1 MTAYTRLA
9 ACLALLLVACVSA
22 SVMAQTL
29 YKSTDSSGEV
39 SYSDKPVPG
48 AVEIEGPPS
57 EPLDPE
63 SAARVEA
70 ERQKL
75 HQQEEEF
82 EQHERERERG
92 LDRADAEVTAAIN
105 ALKEA
110 KQRREAGV
118 DPLPGERLG
127 KIGGGSTLAAPYFE
141 RQQALANE
149 VRAAQQR
156 LEQADAGRHAER

>member
-22 SVMAQTL
+22 NVMAQTL

-39 SYSDKPVPG
+39 TYSDKPVPG

-82 EQHERERERG
+82 EQRERERE

-149 VRAAQQR
+149 VSAAQQR
-156 LEQADAGRHAER
+156 LEQAYARRNEAR

>member
-1 MTAYTRLA
+1 
-9 ACLALLLVACVSA
+9 
-22 SVMAQTL
+22 MAQTL

-39 SYSDKPVPG
+39 TYSDKPVPG

-82 EQHERERERG
+82 EQRERERE

-149 VRAAQQR
+149 VSAAQQR
-156 LEQADAGRHAER
+156 LEQAYARRNEAR